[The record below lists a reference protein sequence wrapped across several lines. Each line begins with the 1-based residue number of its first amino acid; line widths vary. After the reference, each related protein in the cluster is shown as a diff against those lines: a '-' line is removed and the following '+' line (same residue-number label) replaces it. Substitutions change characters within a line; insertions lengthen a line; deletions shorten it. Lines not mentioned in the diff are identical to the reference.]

1 MKSLKTDLRV
11 VTKELKALAKKTER
25 VMKAVDKLEK
35 AKAAPKRKPKVKAK
49 VRKKAPAKRAAA
61 KKVVRKKAA
70 RKKAAPKKAARKKVV
85 RKKAAPKK
93 AARKKVVRKKAARK
107 KATALTATDQILRI
121 IKRTKKGVDAPTLM
135 KKTGFADKKVRN
147 ILMRA
152 SKQGKIKRAARG
164 IYVAA

>member
-1 MKSLKTDLRV
+1 MKSLKKDLRV

-25 VMKAVDKLEK
+25 VMKAIDKLEK
-35 AKAAPKRKPKVKAK
+35 AKAAPKRKPKAKAK

-61 KKVVRKKAA
+61 KKVV

-93 AARKKVVRKKAARK
+93 AAPKKG
-107 KATALTATDQILRI
+107 TALTATDQVLTI